1 MVKINYVIF
10 TLVLTSFSVYGD
22 TPPPNKIPTS
32 IDAYRQ
38 ESNNL
43 IKDEILYKKMIYAYL
58 DKGCPVDHYS
68 SKSDKLIDKEC
79 ADLLLQ
85 IKDFSAQLRI
95 RSSNNERLLSE
106 LTTVVTNAHV

>member
-1 MVKINYVIF
+1 M
-10 TLVLTSFSVYGD
+10 LTGLFVYGD
-22 TPPPNKIPTS
+22 TPPQNKIPTI
-32 IDAYRQ
+32 IDAYMK
-38 ESNNL
+38 ENNNL

-58 DKGCPVDHYS
+58 DKGCPLDHYS
-68 SKSDKLIDKEC
+68 YKSDKLIDKEY

-106 LTTVVTNAHV
+106 LTTVGTNAHV